1 MSRSHQ
7 HRNRLVRTVARFLSG
22 LLLFSSLCGQL
33 CSPLY
38 SQATPF
44 TRAQAL
50 LKQGKAQ
57 DALDLLLDLHRSQ
70 PSDAN
75 VCQQIGI
82 AYTQLENLPEA
93 EKFYREAVRLNP
105 QFWAARKNLGTVLW
119 FLDRKGES
127 EREFLSVTKVL
138 PADLVPHLY
147 LGLAAYERRDFP
159 RAKMEFERAGT
170 LASSNPEVLPAVFE
184 SYLATHDMSF
194 PRKVMEQVTRADE
207 PDPALILR
215 VGTLLLQ
222 YGQYDRAAVALQK
235 LVAMHQ
241 DSAEVW
247 RMLAETYD
255 RQGKPEQSYR
265 AYARATEN
273 DLNSEDNHI
282 AFAEFASAHGN
293 NDYALQVVARGL
305 QRLPKSPGL
314 LFEQGILWAL
324 KGDRNRADNSFKEA
338 SRLRPEWN
346 LPLLALGISRL
357 ESGDAAQAAV
367 LFEEART
374 ADPRDA
380 HAHYL
385 YATALSR
392 EAGVISVET
401 RAKAIGA
408 LHKAIEI
415 DPHDA
420 RSHALLGQLD
430 LAAGKPDAAALEW
443 QTALK
448 IEPENTIA
456 LYQLGL
462 LWRRQGKTAE
472 AQHLL
477 QTFQCV
483 KAKMRGEEK
492 SLVQILRVV
501 PEKRP

>member
-1 MSRSHQ
+1 MSRSRR
-7 HRNRLVRTVARFLSG
+7 HRNRFAHTVARFLSG
-22 LLLFSSLCGQL
+22 LLLLASLCGQL
-33 CSPLY
+33 CSPVFGQDTL
-38 SQATPF
+38 

-50 LKQGKAQ
+50 LKQGKAR
-57 DALDLLLDLHRSQ
+57 DALELLLDLHRSQ

-82 AYTQLENLPEA
+82 AYTQLENLKEA

-105 QFWAARKNLGTVLW
+105 QFWAARKNLGTALW
-119 FLDRKGES
+119 FLGRKGES
-127 EREFLSVTKVL
+127 EREFLAVTKVL

-170 LASSNPEVLPAVFE
+170 LASSNPEVLPAVLE
-184 SYLATHDMSF
+184 SCLATRDMSF
-194 PRKVMEQVTRADE
+194 PAKVMEQVTRADE
-207 PDPALILR
+207 PESALILR
-215 VGTLLLQ
+215 VGALFLQ
-222 YGQYDRAAVALQK
+222 YGEYDRAAIALEK
-235 LVAMHQ
+235 LVAMHK

-255 RQGKPEQSYR
+255 RQGKPDQAYR
-265 AYARATEN
+265 AYSRAEEN
-273 DLNSEDNHI
+273 DSNSEDNFI

-305 QRLPKSPGL
+305 QRLPKSAAL
-314 LFEQGILWAL
+314 LFEQGILLAL
-324 KGDRNRADNSFKEA
+324 KGDRELADTSVKEA
-338 SRLRPEWN
+338 SRLKPEWN

-357 ESGDAAQAAV
+357 ESGDAAQAVV
-367 LFEEART
+367 LFQKART
-374 ADPRDA
+374 ADPRDSR
-380 HAHYL
+380 AHYL

-392 EAGVISVET
+392 EAGATSVET
-401 RAKAIGA
+401 RAKAIEA
-408 LHKAIEI
+408 LRKAIEI
-415 DPHDA
+415 HPHDA
-420 RSHALLGQLD
+420 RAHALLGQLH
-430 LAAGKPDAAALEW
+430 LAAGKPDAAALDW

-462 LWRRQGKTAE
+462 LRRRQGKTAE
-472 AQHLL
+472 AERLMQA
-477 QTFQCV
+477 FQRV
-483 KAKMRGEEK
+483 KAKTPGEEK

>member
-1 MSRSHQ
+1 MSRSRR
-7 HRNRLVRTVARFLSG
+7 HRNRFVRTVAGFLST
-22 LLLFSSLCGQL
+22 LLLASLCGQL

-38 SQATPF
+38 SQAAPLA
-44 TRAQAL
+44 RAQAL

-57 DALDLLLDLHRSQ
+57 DALELLLDLHRSQ

-82 AYTQLENLPEA
+82 AYTQLEILPEA

-127 EREFLSVTKVL
+127 EREFLAVTKVL

-159 RAKMEFERAGT
+159 RAKMEFDRAGT

-184 SYLATHDMSF
+184 SYVATRDMSF
-194 PRKVMEQVTRADE
+194 PAKVMEQVTRAEE
-207 PDPALILR
+207 PDSALILR
-215 VGTLLLQ
+215 LSALFLQ
-222 YGQYDRAAVALQK
+222 YGEYGRAAVALEK
-235 LVAMHQ
+235 LVAMHK

-255 RQGKPEQSYR
+255 RQGKPDQAYR
-265 AYARATEN
+265 AYSRAEE
-273 DLNSEDNHI
+273 DDPKSEDHYI

-305 QRLPKSPGL
+305 ERLPKSQGL
-314 LFEQGILWAL
+314 LFEQGILLAL
-324 KGDRNRADNSFKEA
+324 KGDREQADDSFKEA
-338 SRLRPEWN
+338 SRLKPAWN

-357 ESGDAAQAAV
+357 ESGDATQAAI
-367 LFEEART
+367 LFDKSRT
-374 ADPRDA
+374 ADPRDSR
-380 HAHYL
+380 AHYL

-392 EAGVISVET
+392 EADVISVET
-401 RAKAIGA
+401 RAKAIAA

-415 DPHDA
+415 DPKDA
-420 RSHALLGQLD
+420 RAHALLGQLD
-430 LAAGKPDAAALEW
+430 LAAGKADAAALDW

-448 IEPENTIA
+448 IEPENATA
-456 LYQLGL
+456 LYQLAL
-462 LWRRQGKTAE
+462 LRRRQGKTAE
-472 AQHLL
+472 AERLL
-477 QTFQCV
+477 QAFQRV
-483 KAKMRGEEK
+483 KAKKPDEEK

-501 PEKRP
+501 PEKPH